1 MVIRTTILVLHYCH
15 QRHPSQNQRGHQ
27 NSHCKSEISKRDHHH
42 HLLLYHSKALHA
54 STTRP
59 TAIIQRSTQHHGK
72 HMWDLKHD
80 PEWNALPILQA
91 IWDPDNPVPST
102 IAMKISKLTT
112 KGLTMCS
119 LKKQRKLT
127 RTKLLKMD
135 DWPLWKA
142 SEWKQ
147 LEAYEDQNTFDPP
160 ESLPNGSNLLSL
172 IWTYMVKDD
181 GRQKTQ
187 CICNGSKNMRGSV
200 TMAKTYASAL
210 KQTGA
215 RLFWSACA
223 LHNYLIIGADT
234 ANAFAEAPPPKAPLY
249 MYKLINST
257 VNGISTNLGR
267 QYQKATSYAYEKH
280 YKATL
285 NRHVYGRTLSITS
298 SNRTTSNHVHTSQIS
313 TTPIT
318 TIAQVFPPPS
328 RRFRHR
334 RRRSHLQNQQ
344 QNVNQ
349 NLRTRTNHT
358 LQRR

>member
-1 MVIRTTILVLHYCH
+1 
-15 QRHPSQNQRGHQ
+15 
-27 NSHCKSEISKRDHHH
+27 
-42 HLLLYHSKALHA
+42 
-54 STTRP
+54 
-59 TAIIQRSTQHHGK
+59 
-72 HMWDLKHD
+72 MWDLKHD

-91 IWDPDNPVPST
+91 IWDPDNSVPST

-223 LHNYLIIGADT
+223 LRNYLIIGADT
-234 ANAFAEAPPPKAPLY
+234 ANAFAESPPPKAPLY

-318 TIAQVFPPPS
+318 TIAQVKACFSSAKSTISPS
-328 RRFRHR
+328 ASKISSPKSTTKCQSKSQNSDKSHVTTALMFFKLITTLKSSMLLTSK
-334 RRRSHLQNQQ
+334 RSSPTITGSRKIYQQ
-344 QNVNQ
+344 
-349 NLRTRTNHT
+349 TNFQS
-358 LQRR
+358 L